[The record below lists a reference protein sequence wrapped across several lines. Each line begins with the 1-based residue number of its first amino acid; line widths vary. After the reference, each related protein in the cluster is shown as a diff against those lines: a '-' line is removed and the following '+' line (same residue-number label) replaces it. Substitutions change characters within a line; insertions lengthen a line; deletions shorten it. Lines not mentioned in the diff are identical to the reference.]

1 MSRTCVPQG
10 VWAEMP
16 GVQPEPFLLFLYHAR
31 RCAYRYGAIWLTQ
44 SQEDFPARG
53 TGAHFLEIKQKGVT
67 HLGRQRIGLR
77 LAVLEFFIVRLRALY
92 ETYIAAKGTPEEE
105 RAYQAFVKFV
115 REEYQ

>member
-31 RCAYRYGAIWLTQ
+31 KCAYRYGAIWLTQ

-67 HLGRQRIGLR
+67 HLGRQRVGLR
-77 LAVLEFFIVRLRALY
+77 LPLF
-92 ETYIAAKGTPEEE
+92 KTPDGNL
-105 RAYQAFVKFV
+105 FVWPVDVGKP
-115 REEYQ
+115 